1 MDWLWRSYRRI
12 LKKISKEKRFFFSK
26 IDFIFLLMQF
36 QIFSACANFREQHQ
50 SNHHHSHNHR
60 HKSHQH
66 PNDVTRYNRRDF
78 AVELFTTVSEENI
91 FPMVNLNG
99 RQVRVL
105 ILPWVVVIAAMM
117 TLVTALV
124 VKMVMTVVSTMVM
137 VVYIV
142 VVVMTR
148 RG

>member
-1 MDWLWRSYRRI
+1 
-12 LKKISKEKRFFFSK
+12 
-26 IDFIFLLMQF
+26 MQI

-66 PNDVTRYNRRDF
+66 HPDDVTRYNRRDF

-105 ILPWVVVIAAMM
+105 ILPRAVVIAAMM
-117 TLVTALV
+117 TLVTTLV

>member
-1 MDWLWRSYRRI
+1 
-12 LKKISKEKRFFFSK
+12 
-26 IDFIFLLMQF
+26 MQI

-99 RQVRVL
+99 RQVRLL
-105 ILPWVVVIAAMM
+105 ILPRAVVIAAMM
-117 TLVTALV
+117 RLVMTLVTTLV
-124 VKMVMTVVSTMVM
+124 VKMVMTVVNKMVM

>member
-1 MDWLWRSYRRI
+1 MEELQEDSQ
-12 LKKISKEKRFFFSK
+12 KNQQGEKVFFSK
-26 IDFIFLLMQF
+26 IDFIFLLMQI

-105 ILPWVVVIAAMM
+105 ILPWAVVIAAMM
-117 TLVTALV
+117 TLVMTLV
-124 VKMVMTVVSTMVM
+124 IKMVMTVVSTMVM
-137 VVYIV
+137 VVYLV
-142 VVVMTR
+142 VW
-148 RG
+148 